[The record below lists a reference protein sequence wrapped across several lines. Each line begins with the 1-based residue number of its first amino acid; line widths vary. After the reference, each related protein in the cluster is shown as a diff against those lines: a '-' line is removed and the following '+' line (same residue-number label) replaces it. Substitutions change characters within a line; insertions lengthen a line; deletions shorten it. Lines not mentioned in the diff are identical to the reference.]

1 MLHDQILATE
11 KQMQDSEEEN
21 DLFQIGSHM
30 PSLLS
35 QLDAKT
41 DLILLRDLDLTLS
54 TTAETRQSQLSTQL
68 DIARALS
75 RTVAGGKA
83 VADRHH
89 ARLTRTQTHEA
100 ALAELDR
107 ESMRDTATCSDLR
120 DSITGLE
127 WELKRAEESLRVLE
141 EQAVLD
147 ASMPPDETL
156 LKLKIARGLGI
167 TLIEDSAGVYSKAHI
182 GIYWWGL

>member
-1 MLHDQILATE
+1 MLHDKVIEAEQ
-11 KQMQDSEEEN
+11 QMQESEEEN
-21 DLFQIGSHM
+21 DLFQIGNHM

-41 DLILLRDLDLTLS
+41 DLVLLRDLDLTLS
-54 TTAETRQSQLSTQL
+54 TTAETRSAQLDVLL
-68 DIARALS
+68 DIARGLS

-89 ARLTRTQTHEA
+89 ARETRTQTHEA

-107 ESMRDTATCSDLR
+107 ESMRDTAACSDLR
-120 DSITGLE
+120 DSITALTR
-127 WELKRAEESLRVLE
+127 ELKRAEESLRVLE
-141 EQAVLD
+141 EQAERD
-147 ASMPPDETL
+147 ASLPPDETL

-167 TLIEDSAGVYSKAHI
+167 TLIEDSVGAYSKAHI
-182 GIYWWGL
+182 GM